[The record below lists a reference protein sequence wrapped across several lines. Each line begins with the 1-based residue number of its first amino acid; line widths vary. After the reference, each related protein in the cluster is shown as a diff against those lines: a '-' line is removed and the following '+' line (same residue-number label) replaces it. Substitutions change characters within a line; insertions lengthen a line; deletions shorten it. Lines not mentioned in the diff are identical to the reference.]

1 MQATS
6 ALDLASSLHWNEKQN
21 EMLSTWVDP
30 NFVGPGRSALRKNT
44 KLQKNK
50 ISLADF
56 LVVQDP
62 IQGCTFFCCPVS
74 PVSFH
79 VGQTD
84 LRLSLSCT
92 RLTFME
98 VQPSYFGFVQCSL
111 LRPGSS
117 TAASECLPPGSSRG
131 PSGPSLPMF
140 LLVTWLR
147 RWLSSLSTFI
157 KLVIVP
163 CLIHKYL
170 VIRCFEIM

>member
-1 MQATS
+1 
-6 ALDLASSLHWNEKQN
+6 
-21 EMLSTWVDP
+21 MLSTWVDP

-56 LVVQDP
+56 FVVQDP

-111 LRPGSS
+111 LRGMNAMEAVLLLLS
-117 TAASECLPPGSSRG
+117 ASHQEAPEVPLAHLCPCSCW
-131 PSGPSLPMF
+131 SLD
-140 LLVTWLR
+140 
-147 RWLSSLSTFI
+147 
-157 KLVIVP
+157 
-163 CLIHKYL
+163 
-170 VIRCFEIM
+170 